1 MPLPRIA
8 RLSGAV
14 AVLLAAVWLLLP
26 TELGGSTTYVTT
38 HGNSMEPDF
47 RTGDLAILRPS
58 ASYGMGDVV
67 AYDSAELGTT
77 VMHRIIDRD
86 DHRFITRGDNNSWI
100 DPDEPT
106 SEDMLGELWFS
117 IPQGGKALA
126 AMRSPWVLS
135 AIVLAVTTLAST
147 ARRPRGRHSGRHG
160 RRRPGLR
167 LPSFSLA
174 RHDRRPADRA
184 TGLSTSLR
192 ARSRQLALGSAVA
205 AVLAAAAGAATFVL
219 PAAAGSGSSVDV
231 VQQGTFGYTATAVPS
246 TTYPTGVLTTGDPV
260 YTRLVDGVTVSFD
273 DVITGAAVAGSLRLD
288 VGVEAPDGW
297 TSPVTTGATVPVQ
310 NGTAAATVL
319 LDHARAAELL
329 DRHNTEVGAAGTGAT
344 LTVTPVVA
352 LTATADGAVVALD
365 QPEALRFSMDPTA
378 LRIAGERTVLNPVV
392 TTPLAVSGA
401 AAGSDLEIA
410 GLTVPLAPARLLSA
424 VVLALAVV
432 TAAVAGLL
440 GRGRGGEADEFLV
453 RHAARVLPVSAFA
466 PGNTVIDVTDA
477 EALHR
482 LAERLEVL
490 VLHHAG
496 PHTDTFAVQ
505 DGDTT
510 YRCVVPRVGEAHVAA
525 ARRSHAG
532 GLLRRFA

>member
-47 RTGDLAILRPS
+47 RTGDLAILRP
-58 ASYGMGDVV
+58 AATYGMGDVV
-67 AYDSAELGTT
+67 AYDSAQLGTT

-106 SEDMLGELWFS
+106 SDEILGELWFS

-126 AMRSPWVLS
+126 AMRSPWVLGVV
-135 AIVLAVTTLAST
+135 ALAVTTLVSAG
-147 ARRPRGRHSGRHG
+147 RRPRGRHSAGHAH
-160 RRRPGLR
+160 RRPGLR
-167 LPSFSLA
+167 LPRLPLT
-174 RHDRRPADRA
+174 RRA
-184 TGLSTSLR
+184 TSPAPRTSGLSTPLR
-192 ARSRQLALGSAVA
+192 ARARQLALGSAVA
-205 AVLAAAAGAATFVL
+205 AVLAAGAVAATFVL
-219 PAAAGSGSSVDV
+219 PAAAGSAGSVDV
-231 VQQGTFGYTATAVPS
+231 VQQGAFGYTATTAPG
-246 TTYPTGVLTTGDPV
+246 TTYPTGVLSTGDPV
-260 YTRLVDGVTVSFD
+260 YTRLVDGLTVSFE
-273 DVITGAAVAGSLRLD
+273 DVVTGADVAGTVRLD
-288 VGVEAPDGW
+288 VAVEAPDGW
-297 TSPVTTGATVPVQ
+297 TAPVTSGAAAPVQ
-310 NGTAAATVL
+310 SGTATATVL
-319 LDHARAAELL
+319 LDHVRAAELL
-329 DRHNTEVGAAGTGAT
+329 DRHHAEVGDAGTGAT
-344 LTVTPVVA
+344 LTVTPVVEM
-352 LTATADGAVVALD
+352 TATVDGAAVALD

-378 LRIAGERTVLNPVV
+378 LRVAGEATALTPAV
-392 TTPLAVSGA
+392 TTPLAVGGA
-401 AAGSDLEIA
+401 AATSDLEIA
-410 GLTVPLAPARLLSA
+410 GVTLPLAPVRLA
-424 VVLALAVV
+424 AAAVLALALV
-432 TAAVAGLL
+432 TAAGAGFL

-453 RHAARVLPVSAFA
+453 RHAARVLPVTSFA
-466 PGNTVIDVTDA
+466 PGNTVIDVADA
-477 EALHR
+477 EALYR

-525 ARRSHAG
+525 ARRSSA
-532 GLLRRFA
+532 GLLGRFA